1 MVGLRLAW
9 ILWDPVSRKE
19 EAREG
24 GWAGRWERE
33 TRREGGRNGGREE
46 GDQSFIQQMFDA
58 LSSQEPSPK
67 AFKRIH
73 ITTQLQN
80 ALFSLYLFYCLL
92 AQKVCSCQYF
102 RFLLLKSTSAFL
114 TVNSLSSTL
123 GAKFKYLKA
132 ITQPGDSEG
141 LGFPFAVKCFMML
154 VDEMIIVLAFVETGG
169 YPGLELTDTL
179 VSEGRNLLPLY
190 F

>member
-1 MVGLRLAW
+1 MQLSIFQV
-9 ILWDPVSRKE
+9 P
-19 EAREG
+19 
-24 GWAGRWERE
+24 
-33 TRREGGRNGGREE
+33 
-46 GDQSFIQQMFDA
+46 FI
-58 LSSQEPSPK
+58 EPTP
-67 AFKRIH
+67 AF
-73 ITTQLQN
+73 
-80 ALFSLYLFYCLL
+80 
-92 AQKVCSCQYF
+92 V
-102 RFLLLKSTSAFL
+102 

-123 GAKFKYLKA
+123 GAKFKYPKV
-132 ITQPGDSEG
+132 ITQPGNSEG